1 MREFP
6 SLKTMV
12 DLGVYTLRQ
21 CEERFSAGEP
31 PILRRKNIIQLK
43 ECDTCDF
50 VFAGY
55 HCDNCLGV
63 MIKPSADSR
72 SL

>member
-12 DLGVYTLRQ
+12 DLGIYTLRH
-21 CEERFSAGEP
+21 CERFSAGEP
-31 PILRRKNIIQLK
+31 ILKRKNIIQLK

-55 HCDNCLGV
+55 QCDNCLGV